1 MKKESMY
8 LFFNRKEV
16 KQVLEALEQIRKA
29 EEENAKRAQTLRQ
42 QLKIYAAEKEQELE
56 NPNKL
61 SATTKTVGGRKR
73 TIRKQELEK
82 EKMKLKAEADK
93 VQATLKDQYQKH
105 QSQAIGAIIER
116 VKETYGRH

>member
-1 MKKESMY
+1 M
-8 LFFNRKEV
+8 
-16 KQVLEALEQIRKA
+16 LEALEQIRKA
-29 EEENAKRAQTLRQ
+29 EEENEKRLSNTAAAAEDLCNRKRAG
-42 QLKIYAAEKEQELE
+42 IG
-56 NPNKL
+56 NDPNKL
-61 SATTKTVGGRKR
+61 STTTKTVGGRKR
-73 TIRKQELEK
+73 TIRNTRIRK

>member
-1 MKKESMY
+1 M
-8 LFFNRKEV
+8 

-29 EEENAKRAQTLRQ
+29 EEENEKRARTLRQ
-42 QLKIYAAEKEQELE
+42 QLKTYAEEKEQELE
-56 NPNKL
+56 IIQINNRQQLKQL
-61 SATTKTVGGRKR
+61 VEEKEQFE
-73 TIRKQELEK
+73 KQELEK
-82 EKMKLKAEADK
+82 EKIKLKAEADK

>member
-1 MKKESMY
+1 M
-8 LFFNRKEV
+8 

-29 EEENAKRAQTLRQ
+29 EEENEKRARTLRQ
-42 QLKIYAAEKEQELE
+42 QLKTYAEEKEQELE
-56 NPNKL
+56 IIQTNSRQQL
-61 SATTKTVGGRKR
+61 
-73 TIRKQELEK
+73 KQLVEEKEQLEK

>member
-1 MKKESMY
+1 M
-8 LFFNRKEV
+8 

-29 EEENAKRAQTLRQ
+29 EEENEKRAQTLRQ
-42 QLKIYAAEKEQELE
+42 QLKIYATEKEQELE
-56 NPNKL
+56 
-61 SATTKTVGGRKR
+61 
-73 TIRKQELEK
+73 TIQTNYRQQQLKQLVEEKEQFEIQELEK

>member
-1 MKKESMY
+1 M
-8 LFFNRKEV
+8 
-16 KQVLEALEQIRKA
+16 LEALEQIRKA
-29 EEENAKRAQTLRQ
+29 EEENEKRAQTLRQ
-42 QLKIYAAEKEQELE
+42 QLKIQTNYRQQLKQLVEEKEQFE
-56 NPNKL
+56 
-61 SATTKTVGGRKR
+61 
-73 TIRKQELEK
+73 IQELEK

>member
-1 MKKESMY
+1 MD
-8 LFFNRKEV
+8 
-16 KQVLEALEQIRKA
+16 EAA
-29 EEENAKRAQTLRQ
+29 AKVR
-42 QLKIYAAEKEQELE
+42 IAAAATPNDLQEKEQELE
-56 NPNKL
+56 
-61 SATTKTVGGRKR
+61 
-73 TIRKQELEK
+73 TIQTNYRQQLKQLVEEKEQFEIQELEK

>member
-1 MKKESMY
+1 M
-8 LFFNRKEV
+8 
-16 KQVLEALEQIRKA
+16 LEALEQIRKA
-29 EEENAKRAQTLRQ
+29 EEENEKRARTLWQ
-42 QLKIYAAEKEQELE
+42 QLKTYAEEKEQFE
-56 NPNKL
+56 
-61 SATTKTVGGRKR
+61 
-73 TIRKQELEK
+73 KQELEK

>member
-1 MKKESMY
+1 M
-8 LFFNRKEV
+8 

-29 EEENAKRAQTLRQ
+29 EEENKKRAQTLRQ
-42 QLKIYAAEKEQELE
+42 QLKIYATEKEQELE
-56 NPNKL
+56 
-61 SATTKTVGGRKR
+61 
-73 TIRKQELEK
+73 TIQTNYRQQLIQELEK

>member
-1 MKKESMY
+1 M
-8 LFFNRKEV
+8 
-16 KQVLEALEQIRKA
+16 KQVLEALEQIRKV
-29 EEENAKRAQTLRQ
+29 EEENEKRAQTLRQ
-42 QLKIYAAEKEQELE
+42 QLKIYATEKEQELE
-56 NPNKL
+56 
-61 SATTKTVGGRKR
+61 
-73 TIRKQELEK
+73 TIQTNYRQQLKQLVEEKEQFEIQELEK

>member
-1 MKKESMY
+1 M
-8 LFFNRKEV
+8 
-16 KQVLEALEQIRKA
+16 LEALEQIRKA
-29 EEENAKRAQTLRQ
+29 EEENEKRARTLRQ
-42 QLKIYAAEKEQELE
+42 QLKTYAEEKEQELE
-56 NPNKL
+56 IIQTNSRQQLKQL
-61 SATTKTVGGRKR
+61 VEEKEQFE
-73 TIRKQELEK
+73 KQEL

>member
-1 MKKESMY
+1 MEIIQTKQSATAETVGR
-8 LFFNRKEV
+8 RKE
-16 KQVLEALEQIRKA
+16 QFE
-29 EEENAKRAQTLRQ
+29 
-42 QLKIYAAEKEQELE
+42 
-56 NPNKL
+56 
-61 SATTKTVGGRKR
+61 
-73 TIRKQELEK
+73 KQELEK

>member
-1 MKKESMY
+1 M
-8 LFFNRKEV
+8 
-16 KQVLEALEQIRKA
+16 QQ
-29 EEENAKRAQTLRQ
+29 KRAG
-42 QLKIYAAEKEQELE
+42 IG
-56 NPNKL
+56 NDPNKL
-61 SATTKTVGGRKR
+61 STTTKTVGGRKEQFE
-73 TIRKQELEK
+73 IQELEK